1 MSRVKGGVPALKRR
15 RSILK
20 QVKGYRFDRST
31 KKRAAREA
39 IFHAHNHAFA
49 HRKDKKGDFRRLWTT
64 RINAAIREHG
74 MNYSTFIKK
83 LADANIGINRKVL
96 AYLAAERPE
105 SFDRVVAKVK

>member
-1 MSRVKGGVPALKRR
+1 MSRVKGGVSALKRR

-20 QVKGYRFDRST
+20 MVKGYRFDRSK

-39 IFHAHNHAFA
+39 IFHAHNHAFD
-49 HRKDKKGDFRRLWTT
+49 HRRDKKGDFRRMWNT
-64 RINAAIREHG
+64 RINAAIRPHG

-83 LADANIGINRKVL
+83 LGDAGIGLNRKML
-96 AYLAAERPE
+96 AHLAAHHPE